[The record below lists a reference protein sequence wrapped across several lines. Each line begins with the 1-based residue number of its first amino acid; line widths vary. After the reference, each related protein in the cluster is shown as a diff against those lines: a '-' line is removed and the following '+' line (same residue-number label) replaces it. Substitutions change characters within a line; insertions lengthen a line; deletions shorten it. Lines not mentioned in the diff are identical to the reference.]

1 MALMVKWAGREYQ
14 KHYLLLCFL
23 LWLVDSALVILY
35 KVEKVMV
42 RGEQGTVVQ
51 VEWFVGLNL

>member
-1 MALMVKWAGREYQ
+1 MVKWAGREYQ

>member
-1 MALMVKWAGREYQ
+1 M
-14 KHYLLLCFL
+14 
-23 LWLVDSALVILY
+23 VILY